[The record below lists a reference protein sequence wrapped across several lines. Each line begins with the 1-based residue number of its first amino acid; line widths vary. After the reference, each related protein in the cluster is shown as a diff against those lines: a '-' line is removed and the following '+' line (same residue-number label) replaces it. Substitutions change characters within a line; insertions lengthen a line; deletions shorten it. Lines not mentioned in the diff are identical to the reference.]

1 MTNHYITAF
10 AKDPLIR
17 GAVMQSSDS
26 QCHSLEPIHHADF
39 PLAAQPMWPLNQQ
52 IEIIAKNVSCPTGHG
67 LLDCLRTKDGLEL
80 QRVLLATGAQFQP
93 VTDNITIF
101 PGASRVTFCEIED

>member
-26 QCHSLEPIHHADF
+26 QCHSLESIHRADF
-39 PLAAQPMWPLNQQ
+39 SLAAQPMWPLNQQ

-67 LLDCLRTKDGLEL
+67 LLDCLRKKDGLEL

-101 PGASRVTFCEIED
+101 PGASRAAFSGIED